1 MVEVSEDKLTFASCI
16 GRHDDLFAIL
26 EKTADDFYLR
36 HHAAVRLVAFLRLF
50 LTGNEREGSGDDG
63 QVVADEAAYAVAVG
77 HGKLDEVSE
86 RPCHGVA
93 ASLEISFLSLC
104 RAHDAGDLT
113 CHGWLFCNDCL
124 HAVLLFN
131 GLFLWI

>member
-1 MVEVSEDKLTFASCI
+1 MVEVSEDKFTLTPCI
-16 GRHDDLFAIL
+16 GRHDDLLAFL
-26 EKTADDFYLR
+26 EKTGDDFYLR
-36 HHAAVRLVAFLRLF
+36 HHAAVGFVALLRLF

-86 RPCHGVA
+86 CPCHGVV
-93 ASLEISFLSLC
+93 ASLEISFLSFC
-104 RAHDAGDLT
+104 RAHDAGNLT

-124 HAVLLFN
+124 HADYFFYELL
-131 GLFLWI
+131 LWI